1 MLQTIPTTST
11 NAKRKQDRAITFLTQ
26 EEVQNLFSAIKT
38 KRDRAIFAVAY
49 RHGLRASEVGML
61 QLTDLDL
68 KAGRI
73 TINRV
78 KGSMSGTYPM
88 SPDTVKLLKSYIKSR
103 TDPSPYLFI
112 SNRNLPI
119 DRRTLLVMMK
129 KYATVAGIPKEKQQ
143 FHALK
148 HSIATHILD
157 AGEDVYFVKDWL
169 GHKNINSTTIYSKF
183 TTGTRDARARKM
195 FSSNRVV

>member
-1 MLQTIPTTST
+1 MTTRKDP
-11 NAKRKQDRAITFLTQ
+11 KRKQDRAITFLTQ
-26 EEVQNLFSAIKT
+26 EEMQRLFSVIKT

-68 KAGRI
+68 KAARI

-88 SPDTVKLLKSYIKSR
+88 SPDTVKLIRSYIRSR
-103 TDPSPYLFI
+103 KDTSPYLFI
-112 SNRNLPI
+112 SNGGLPI

-129 KYATVAGIPKEKQQ
+129 KYGTASGLPPERVLYFNFPVYHLVRTVFQTLNTPP
-143 FHALK
+143 
-148 HSIATHILD
+148 
-157 AGEDVYFVKDWL
+157 
-169 GHKNINSTTIYSKF
+169 
-183 TTGTRDARARKM
+183 
-195 FSSNRVV
+195 

>member
-1 MLQTIPTTST
+1 MTATSKDP
-11 NAKRKQDRAITFLTQ
+11 KRKQDRAITFLTQ

-68 KAGRI
+68 KAARI

-78 KGSMSGTYPM
+78 KGSMSGTYPLK
-88 SPDTVKLLKSYIKSR
+88 PDTVKLLRSYIKSR
-103 TDPSPYLFI
+103 KDTSPYLFI
-112 SNRNLPI
+112 SNRVLPI
-119 DRRTLLVMMK
+119 DRRTLLLMMK
-129 KYATVAGIPKEKQQ
+129 KYGAVAGIPKEKQQ

-148 HSIATHILD
+148 HSIGTHILD
-157 AGEDVYFVKDWL
+157 AGEDVYFAKDWL
-169 GHKNINSTTIYSKF
+169 GHKNIQNTTIYSKF
-183 TTGTRDARARKM
+183 STGTRDARARKM